1 MAFPCLTPPK
11 TAGMISSSM
20 KAMILAAG
28 LGTRLL
34 PYTRTR
40 PKPLFTIGNRPIL
53 DILVERLR
61 KAGFSAVII
70 NSHHLSRLI
79 ADFVDKQQYEIPVYV
94 RHEPRIMGTGGAVKN
109 IEDLWDRDPLLVVN
123 GDIFTDI
130 DFKGVYDFHLA
141 RNQWVTMVLHDCPPY
156 NNVRVDDQDD
166 QDDQGRVVGFG
177 EETPPPGGSMLAFT
191 GVQVLS
197 PEILDFIP
205 KDTAVGIVDVYRN
218 LIDRGHAIGTQVV
231 SGHYW
236 HDIGT
241 PAGYEQAAAAAAA
254 RKTLTALNADTRRE
268 TPAWK
273 ILEGDGSD
281 RSWQRVSAGGHS
293 VILAK
298 HGISPEAQVCEA
310 DAFVAIGRHLEAKG
324 IPVPH
329 IHHFDRPAGIVVMED
344 LGDCHFQEAVVGEKD
359 RGRRISLYKPVID
372 TLVAMG
378 VRGVED
384 FDTTWTYQTPH
395 YDRHLIREKECDYFL
410 REFVIGFRGLDTIPE
425 GLEADFDLL
434 SKRGLSPEYTGF
446 VHRDFQSRNL
456 LVHRGTCHVIDFQG
470 GRLGPLPY
478 DLAALLIDPYVS
490 LGPEIEDALLVYYL
504 ERLAQYRSVDPES
517 FRYAYRYCAVNRNLQ
532 ALGAFAFLSRVKG
545 KPHFETYIPPA
556 LDSLK
561 FNLRRIE
568 PEACPNLKK
577 LVDRL

>member
-1 MAFPCLTPPK
+1 
-11 TAGMISSSM
+11 M

-53 DILVERLR
+53 DILIERLR
-61 KAGFSAVII
+61 KGGFSGVII
-70 NSHHLSRLI
+70 NSHHLSELI
-79 ADFVDKQQYEIPVYV
+79 ADFVEKQQYEIPVCL
-94 RHEPRIMGTGGAVKN
+94 RHEPQILGTGGAVKN
-109 IEDLWDRDPLLVVN
+109 VEDLWDRDPLLIVN

-130 DFKGVYDFHLA
+130 DFKSVYDFHLTRDA
-141 RNQWVTMVLHDCPPY
+141 WVTMVLHDRPAY
-156 NNVRVDDQDD
+156 NNVWVDDQDD
-166 QDDQGRVVGFG
+166 QDDQGWVVGFG
-177 EETPPPGGSMLAFT
+177 ETPPQGLSLLAYT

-197 PEILDFIP
+197 REILDFIP
-205 KDTAVGIVDVYRN
+205 KDSAVSIIDVYRN

-241 PAGYEQAAAAAAA
+241 PAGYEQAAAEAAA
-254 RKTLTALNADTRRE
+254 RKTLTALDTD
-268 TPAWK
+268 TGGGTLAWK

-281 RSWQRVSAGGHS
+281 RSWHRISAGGHS

-298 HGISPEAQVCEA
+298 HGISPEARVCEA

-324 IPVPH
+324 IAVPH

-344 LGDCHFQEAVVGEKD
+344 LGDCHFQEVVVGEKD
-359 RGRRISLYKPVID
+359 RGKRISLYKPVID
-372 TLVAMG
+372 TLVAMA

-395 YDRHLIREKECDYFL
+395 YDRHVIREKECDYFL
-410 REFVIGFRGLDTIPE
+410 REFVVGFRGLNTIPE

-434 SKRGLSPEYTGF
+434 SKRGLCPEYTGF

-490 LGPEIEDALLVYYL
+490 LGPEIEDALLSYYL
-504 ERLAQYRSVDPES
+504 ERLARYRSVDPEA

-532 ALGAFAFLSRVKG
+532 ALGAFAFLSRAKG
-545 KPHFETYIPPA
+545 KPRFEAYIPSA
-556 LDSLK
+556 LNSLK

-577 LVDRL
+577 LVDSL

>member
-1 MAFPCLTPPK
+1 
-11 TAGMISSSM
+11 M

-40 PKPLFTIGNRPIL
+40 PKPLFTIDNRPIL
-53 DILVERLR
+53 DILIEHLW
-61 KAGFSAVII
+61 KAGFSTVII

-79 ADFVDKQQYEIPVYV
+79 ADFIEDQQYQIPVCV
-94 RHEPRIMGTGGAVKN
+94 RHEPRILGTGGAVKN
-109 IEDLWDRDPLLVVN
+109 VEDLWDGDPLLIVN

-130 DFKGVYDFHLA
+130 DFKGVYDFHLI
-141 RNQWVTMVLHDCPPY
+141 RNQWVTMVLHDRPPY
-156 NNVRVDDQDD
+156 NNVWVDDQDD
-166 QDDQGRVVGFG
+166 QDDQGWVVGFG
-177 EETPPPGGSMLAFT
+177 QTPPRGLSLLAYT

-205 KDTAVGIVDVYRN
+205 KDTTISIIDVYRN
-218 LIDRGHAIGTQVV
+218 LIDRGHAIGSQVI

-241 PAGYEQAAAAAAA
+241 PAGYEQAAAAEAA
-254 RKTLTALNADTRRE
+254 RKTLTAVNADTGGE

-281 RSWQRVSAGGHS
+281 RSWHRISAGGHS

-298 HGISPEAQVCEA
+298 HGISPEARVCEA

-329 IHHFDRPAGIVVMED
+329 IHHFDRPAGVVVMED
-344 LGDCHFQEAVVGEKD
+344 LGDCHFQEVVVGEKD
-359 RGRRISLYKPVID
+359 RDKRISLYEPVID

-378 VRGVED
+378 VQGAED
-384 FDTTWTYQTPH
+384 FDTTWTYQTPY
-395 YDRHLIREKECDYFL
+395 YDYQVIREKECDYFL
-410 REFVIGFRGLDTIPE
+410 REFVVGFRRFNSIPE

-434 SKRGLSPEYTGF
+434 SKRGLCPEYTGF

-470 GRLGPLPY
+470 GRL
-478 DLAALLIDPYVS
+478 
-490 LGPEIEDALLVYYL
+490 
-504 ERLAQYRSVDPES
+504 
-517 FRYAYRYCAVNRNLQ
+517 
-532 ALGAFAFLSRVKG
+532 
-545 KPHFETYIPPA
+545 
-556 LDSLK
+556 
-561 FNLRRIE
+561 
-568 PEACPNLKK
+568 
-577 LVDRL
+577 

>member
-1 MAFPCLTPPK
+1 
-11 TAGMISSSM
+11 M

-34 PYTRTR
+34 PYTRTK
-40 PKPLFTIGNRPIL
+40 PKPLFTIDNRTML
-53 DILVERLR
+53 DILIERLR

-79 ADFVDKQQYEIPVYV
+79 AEFVENQQYDIPVCL
-94 RHEPRIMGTGGAVKN
+94 RHEPRILGTGGAVKN
-109 IEDLWDRDPLLVVN
+109 VEDLWDGDPLLVVN

-130 DFKGVYDFHLA
+130 DFKGVYDAHLTRDLWA
-141 RNQWVTMVLHDCPPY
+141 TLVLHDCPPY
-156 NNVRVDDQDD
+156 NNVWVDE

-177 EETPPPGGSMLAFT
+177 EETPPRGSAVLAFT
-191 GVQVLS
+191 GIQVLS

-205 KDTAVGIVDVYRN
+205 EDTAVSIIDVYRN
-218 LIDRGHAIGTQVV
+218 LIARGHAIGTQVV

-254 RKTLTALNADTRRE
+254 RKTLSALNADNDGE
-268 TPAWK
+268 TPAWE

-281 RSWQRVSAGGHS
+281 RSWHRISADGHS

-324 IPVPH
+324 IAVPH

-344 LGDCHFQEAVVGEKD
+344 LGDCHFQEAVMGEKD
-359 RGRRISLYKPVID
+359 RDKRISLYEPVID

-378 VRGVED
+378 VRGAED
-384 FDTTWTYQTPH
+384 FDTTWTYQTPY
-395 YDRHLIREKECDYFL
+395 YDRQVIREKECDYFL
-410 REFVIGFRGLDTIPE
+410 REFVIGLRGVDRIPE

-434 SKRGLSPEYTGF
+434 SKRGLCPAYTGF

-456 LVHRGTCHVIDFQG
+456 LVHRGSCHVIDFQG

-490 LGPEIEDALLVYYL
+490 LGPEIEDALLIYYL
-504 ERLAQYRSVDPES
+504 ERLAQYRSVDPEA

-545 KPHFETYIPPA
+545 KPRFEAYIPPA
-556 LDSLK
+556 LDRLT

-568 PEACPNLKK
+568 PEACPHLKK
-577 LVDRL
+577 LVDSL